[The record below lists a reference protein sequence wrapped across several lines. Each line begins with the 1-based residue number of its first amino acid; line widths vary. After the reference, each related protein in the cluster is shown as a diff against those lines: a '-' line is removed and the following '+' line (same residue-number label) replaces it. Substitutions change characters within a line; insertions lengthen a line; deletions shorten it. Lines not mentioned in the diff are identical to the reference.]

1 VRPGAELKELLGGGL
16 GEPVAPPAS
25 VADMIKAASDPAPE
39 PEPEPEPAVVEPE
52 AGVGPPPDC
61 GGGGAC

>member
-39 PEPEPEPAVVEPE
+39 PEPAVVEPE